1 MKNIY
6 AYTEPK
12 LDYPAAVSI
21 DDTPTGNFMLRVRSR
36 WNGAEGIGVIELT
49 PAQLEALAFDTL
61 KALGYNI

>member
-6 AYTEPK
+6 AYTESHQ
-12 LDYPAAVSI
+12 DYPAFVSLN
-21 DDTPTGNFMLRVRSR
+21 DQADGTFTLTVRSR
-36 WNGAEGIGVIELT
+36 WNGAEGIGTIELA